1 MAEPCPLS
9 DAEQAW
15 LEAGIAEFNNGRYW
29 HAHEDW
35 EDLWKSLKAR
45 SAEQRFILGI
55 QGLIQTTALLFQ
67 YERQKP
73 RGIIKM
79 WQKLTDKIGTPE
91 APLFDLLWT
100 VNVPQILTEVL
111 PFYND
116 AKSESPTWNLD
127 PNKIKMDG

>member
-1 MAEPCPLS
+1 MEEECPLS
-9 DAEQAW
+9 DAEQAS
-15 LEAGIAEFNNGRYW
+15 LTAGIAEFNNGRYW

-45 SAEQRFILGI
+45 SADLRFILGI
-55 QGLIQTTALLFQ
+55 QGLIQTTALMYQ

-91 APLFDLLWT
+91 APLFDFLWT
-100 VNVPQILTEVL
+100 VDIPKILHEVH
-111 PFYND
+111 PFY
-116 AKSESPTWNLD
+116 SEANLEHPTWNLI
-127 PNKIKMDG
+127 PNEIQIDG